1 MHVPS
6 LKKKKNVIVMAG
18 FLKGLKSSLTGQT
31 AGKTVG
37 SGIISGGLSSLF
49 GGISASR
56 NWKYRKKEM
65 DLQQQYSVE
74 NMQRAFDYATEAWNR
89 ENKYNDPLA
98 ASTRWRRAGIAPA
111 SVYGSGSSGA
121 GVAGSIDTP
130 SAGSPSSGGNFDNS
144 VARFASTL
152 EMRRLENE
160 TKVADSVAAKNAAD
174 ADAARAA
181 AARDQADADTK
192 NLFRDDLLEG
202 IRLGNVGKGFE
213 NRIAEQNAKL
223 KEATTPIEIEKA
235 TASLRNLVED
245 TNLKRA
251 QINEI
256 LSRIRLNEEYIK
268 TEGYKRMDLREGA
281 NLKSEQAA
289 TEAFRRVFYDS
300 SAKKIDKDSEL
311 AQQKIEESKKYIEKI
326 GKDMQLTEKE
336 INLAQQRFDYLVKH
350 NELSISLLNQDNV
363 RKWLYGWIPTASG
376 GSSSAPNG
384 SYWE

>member
-1 MHVPS
+1 MRKARPLA
-6 LKKKKNVIVMAG
+6 LKKQAMSFWEN
-18 FLKGLKSSLTGQT
+18 L
-31 AGKTVG
+31 
-37 SGIISGGLSSLF
+37 GLSAGDSFLSGASDALF
-49 GGISASR
+49 GGIKAKR

-65 DLQQQYSVE
+65 ELQQQYNVE
-74 NMQRAFDYATEAWNR
+74 NMERQYGYQVDMLNRQNQWNAPT
-89 ENKYNDPLA
+89 NQV
-98 ASTRWRRAGIAPA
+98 SMWRQAGISPTA
-111 SVYGSGSSGA
+111 VFGSGNGGVGLSG
-121 GVAGSIDTP
+121 TP
-130 SAGSPSSGGNFDNS
+130 SGPSSSNPSASGNMDNS
-144 VARFASTL
+144 QATKSAILS
-152 EMRRLENE
+152 EAKRLENE
-160 TKVADSVAAKNAAD
+160 TKVANSVAAKNDAD
-174 ADAARAA
+174 AAAARAA

-202 IRLGNVGKGFE
+202 IRLGNLGKGFE

-223 KEATTPIEIEKA
+223 KEATTPVEIEKA
-235 TASLRNLVED
+235 TASLRNIVED
-245 TNLKRA
+245 TNLKRE

-256 LSRIRLNEEYIK
+256 LSRIRLNEEYVK

>member
-6 LKKKKNVIVMAG
+6 LKKKNVIVMAD
-18 FLKGLKSSLTGQT
+18 FLKGLKSSLTGQV
-31 AGKTVG
+31 AGETVG

-65 DLQQQYSVE
+65 DLQQQYTVE

-89 ENKYNDPLA
+89 ENKYNNPLA

-121 GVAGSIDTP
+121 GVAGSINTP

-202 IRLGNVGKGFE
+202 IRLGNVGKVFE

-245 TNLKRA
+245 TNLKRE

-256 LSRIRLNEEYIK
+256 FSRIRLNEEYVK

>member
-6 LKKKKNVIVMAG
+6 LKKNVIVMAG

-31 AGKTVG
+31 AGETVG

-65 DLQQQYSVE
+65 DLQQQYYVE

>member
-1 MHVPS
+1 
-6 LKKKKNVIVMAG
+6 MAD
-18 FLKGLKSSLTGQT
+18 FLKGLKSSLTGQA
-31 AGKTVG
+31 AGETVG

-65 DLQQQYSVE
+65 DLQQQYTVE

-121 GVAGSIDTP
+121 GVAGSINTP

-202 IRLGNVGKGFE
+202 IQLGNIGKGFE

-223 KEATTPIEIEKA
+223 KEATTPVEIEKA
-235 TASLRNLVED
+235 TASLRNIVED
-245 TNLKRA
+245 ANLKRA